1 MPSDTNFSLTD
12 FCVIIP
18 TYNNAGTILKVID
31 DVQNYLKN
39 IIVVNDGS
47 NDETARL
54 LADINSVT
62 IINYEKNRGKGVALK
77 KGFLKALE
85 MGFRYALT
93 IDSDGQHFASDIPA
107 FLSVIND
114 NPDILIVGS
123 RFLEQ
128 ENMPSKNSFANRFSN
143 FWFQLQTSLKLP
155 DTQSGFRLYPL
166 NKIKDIHLL
175 SNRYETELELLVKCA
190 WHSIPIKSIPI
201 AVYYPPEDQRIS
213 HFRPGIDFFRISVLN
228 SILTILALI
237 YYYPKLFFI
246 WAFRLRRGSFPFNR

>member
-1 MPSDTNFSLTD
+1 MPSDTNFSLND

-31 DVQNYLKN
+31 DVQHYLKN

-47 NDETARL
+47 NDDTARL
-54 LADINSVT
+54 LSDIKSVT
-62 IINYEKNRGKGVALK
+62 IINYEKNRGKGFALK

-93 IDSDGQHFASDIPA
+93 IDSDGQHFASDIPS
-107 FLSVIND
+107 FLTVIND

-166 NKIKDIHLL
+166 NIIKNIHLF

-190 WHSIPIKSIPI
+190 WHSIPIKSITI
-201 AVYYPPEDQRIS
+201 SVYYPPEDQRIS
-213 HFRPGIDFFRISVLN
+213 HFRPCIDFFRISVLN
-228 SILTILALI
+228 SIFTILAFV
-237 YYYPKLFFI
+237 YYYPKLFVKKTLI
-246 WAFRLRRGSFPFNR
+246 TRWKK